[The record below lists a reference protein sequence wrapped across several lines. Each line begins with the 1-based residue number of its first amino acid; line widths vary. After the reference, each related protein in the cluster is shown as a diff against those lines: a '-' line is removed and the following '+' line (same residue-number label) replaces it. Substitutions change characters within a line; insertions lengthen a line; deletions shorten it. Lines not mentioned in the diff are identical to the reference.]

1 MNNYLI
7 VDAITQMDSDVIAEY
22 LATKRKTLSKNEKT
36 TVFKIN
42 WKGWATLVAC
52 FIVIVSSVLWIMT
65 MNKPDSP
72 SGVQKPD
79 KLYNFGI
86 GDICNNENWNGA
98 PHSVVFN
105 EVYVTNSI
113 GENGGNYIVFNGEIN
128 TSTFSF
134 PTDDVRSFGLDLR
147 MIKEPE
153 YITQNKAV
161 FEENISEQLSVVD
174 LLFNG
179 EEGEMSG
186 AFCLVFSIDE
196 QNFNL
201 IKDKSLQT
209 SFADSS
215 LAQITLQIGV
225 YWSGGNTLF
234 EFNTTDTQYIDKL
247 N

>member
-1 MNNYLI
+1 MNNYLV
-7 VDAITQMDSDVIAEY
+7 VDAITEMDTDIIAEY
-22 LATKRKTLSKNEKT
+22 LEMKKDLLSNFKKKRIL
-36 TVFKIN
+36 KIN

-52 FIVIVSSVLWIMT
+52 FILIVSSVLLIMKT
-65 MNKPDSP
+65 NNTDTPG
-72 SGVQKPD
+72 GVQNPD

-86 GDICNNENWNGA
+86 GDICNNDDWNGT

-105 EVYVTNSI
+105 KVYVTNSI
-113 GENGGNYIVFNGEIN
+113 GENSGNYIVFIGEIN
-128 TSTFSF
+128 TSAFSF
-134 PTDDVRSFGLDLR
+134 PTVDARSFGLDLR

-161 FEENISEQLSVVD
+161 FEENISDQLSEVD

-201 IKDKSLQT
+201 IKEKSLQT
-209 SFADSS
+209 SYEDSS
-215 LAQITLQIGV
+215 LAQITLEIGV
-225 YWSGGNTLF
+225 YWSGGASLF